1 MVGVLAVLAA
11 AAAPLLVPSEARA
24 DHNSTYVVCPEPVNE
39 GDSAQMGIA
48 RSGHRIRWA
57 TAFTYTG
64 DHTASADDFT
74 EYHGV
79 RFEQSEGSTLQI
91 PIETTE
97 DSRPEHDE
105 TFEIGFWSEGF
116 WHGCVVTIVDD
127 DEPRI
132 IGVGVASSP
141 VDGQAYRAGDTI
153 DVVVSLDAKA
163 EVEGSPRLSLY
174 LGDSGSSTW
183 RGAAYHSGSGTR
195 ELVFRYRVKPD
206 DLDPD
211 GIAVASAATG
221 DDGAP
226 THGFTGAINAA
237 GTDVPIDYA
246 HPGLGAAPDHKV
258 DGRPYIQGTRIV
270 SSPEAGMG
278 TYRANEIIE
287 VAFTFDTRV
296 VVDGDVCAHLFLG
309 LRGKDT
315 LSARRRA
322 AYRSGSGTD
331 TLTFGYTVRPHD
343 KDSTGIMVSP
353 ISDRFSP
360 CGSGT
365 IKAEGTGV
373 EYNPSFDGTG
383 HHSGHKVD
391 TRSPAASSVAITS
404 RPANGEAYTAGET
417 IHVEVAFNEKVVALG
432 DPYIELR
439 IGEQTRRAALAA
451 DQGLTASLAF
461 EYQVQG
467 ADADDDGVA
476 IDANSVRHSDGTI
489 HDRAGNTAN
498 LSHGAVTADP
508 NQRIAPA

>member
-1 MVGVLAVLAA
+1 MSVWTSDELRALLDAISDHYLYPLYLLAA
-11 AAAPLLVPSEARA
+11 TTGMRRAEIAGLVWRSVDLYTAQLTVSQQLLSVEY
-24 DHNSTYVVCPEPVNE
+24 TLIE
-39 GDSAQMGIA
+39 
-48 RSGHRIRWA
+48 SGLK
-57 TAFTYTG
+57 TPT
-64 DHTASADDFT
+64 
-74 EYHGV
+74 
-79 RFEQSEGSTLQI
+79 
-91 PIETTE
+91 
-97 DSRPEHDE
+97 SR
-105 TFEIGFWSEGF
+105 
-116 WHGCVVTIVDD
+116 
-127 DEPRI
+127 R
-132 IGVGVASSP
+132 
-141 VDGQAYRAGDTI
+141 TI
-153 DVVVSLDAKA
+153 DLDPHT
-163 EVEGSPRLSLY
+163 VNQLRLH
-174 LGDSGSSTW
+174 
-183 RGAAYHSGSGTR
+183 RR
-195 ELVFRYRVKPD
+195 RQLVFRYRVKPD
-206 DLDPD
+206 DLDSD

-246 HPGLGAAPDHKV
+246 HPGLSPVSDQKV

-270 SSPEAGMG
+270 STPEAGMG
-278 TYRANEIIE
+278 AYRANEIIE

-322 AYRSGSGTD
+322 AYQSGSGTD
-331 TLTFGYTVRPHD
+331 TLTFGYTVRPGD

-365 IKAEGTGV
+365 IKAEGTDV

-404 RPANGEAYTAGET
+404 RPANGEAYTADET

-439 IGEQTRRAALAA
+439 IGEQTRRAAPAA

-461 EYQVQG
+461 GYQVQSS
-467 ADADDDGVA
+467 DADDDGVA
-476 IDANSVRHSDGTI
+476 IDANSVRHSDGDI

-498 LSHGAVTADP
+498 LSYSAVTADP